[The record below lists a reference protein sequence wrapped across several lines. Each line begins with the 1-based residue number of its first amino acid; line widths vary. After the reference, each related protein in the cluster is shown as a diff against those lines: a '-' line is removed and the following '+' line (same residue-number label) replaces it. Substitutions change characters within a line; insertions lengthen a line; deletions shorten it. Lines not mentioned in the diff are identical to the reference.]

1 VDNFC
6 TYGRIDKNEDRCAK
20 GICWAMSRGILGKKL
35 GMTGVFTPEGKFVP
49 VTVIEAGPCV
59 VTQVKTKDT
68 DGYDALQLGF
78 GGKRKDRVNKP
89 LQGHF
94 RKSGDQCFRYMKEFS
109 VENPADFSLGQKLTV
124 EMFKTGDRV
133 DVVGTSKGRGFSG
146 TIKRHGFHRGPLTHG
161 SRNVRR
167 PGSIGCSAWPA
178 KVIKGKKM
186 PGQYGNDRKTI
197 RNLEIVDVRADE
209 NVLMVKGA
217 VPGAESGLV
226 VINKLKFKRD

>member
-1 VDNFC
+1 
-6 TYGRIDKNEDRCAK
+6 
-20 GICWAMSRGILGKKL
+20 MSRGLLGKKL
-35 GMTGVFTPEGKFVP
+35 GMTGFFTPEGRYLP

-59 VTQVKTKDT
+59 VTQIKTRAT

-78 GGKRKDRVNKP
+78 DEKRKSRVNKP

-94 RKSGDQCFRYMKEFS
+94 KKSGEQCFRYLREFI
-109 VENPADFSLGQKLTV
+109 VDNPEEYNLGQEITV
-124 EMFKTGDRV
+124 DMFKVGDHV
-133 DVVGTSKGRGFSG
+133 DVVGTSKGRGFAG
-146 TIKRHGFHRGPLTHG
+146 VIKRYGFHRGPMTHG

-197 RNLEIVDVRADE
+197 RNLEIVDIRSED
-209 NVLMVKGA
+209 NVILVKGA
-217 VPGAESGLV
+217 VPGAESGV
-226 VINKLKFKRD
+226 MTVNELKFKQK